1 MDALMKP
8 RSIAVVGATNKRV
21 TRGNL
26 VLKNIKTANFE
37 GRVYAVHPQ
46 YEEIEGYPC
55 CKSIGAISDEVDCV
69 VAAVPAPGV
78 ADLLEESYTAGVRAA
93 VVLASGFG
101 EAGQASE
108 ERVARLRALAARGMA
123 ICGPNCYGVLN
134 LQTGAA
140 AFSGPLAEPMV
151 AGSVGLVSQSGGF
164 SSLISDPLMED
175 RGVGFSFIVSC
186 GNQIGTSVE
195 SYIQYLV
202 EDPGTK
208 VIAAFVEGFREPWK
222 LEGIAARARELD
234 KPIIVLKAGRTEAG
248 KRAALSH
255 TGSIA
260 GSTEILSSML
270 RRYGI
275 LQVDDLDELCEAICA
290 FAVVD
295 KKPIAD
301 RNIIV
306 VTGSGGE
313 GAHVADAME
322 RVGLALADLGVETKK
337 DLASALPDFGGIG
350 NPVDGTGTMFDNP
363 DLLRRL
369 LSGLL
374 RSSPHL
380 IAFNLG
386 AHPPRGNFAPMRNF
400 ARVMRDFAKDYEG
413 RFIAY
418 TTSALG
424 PVDSELADTLHGA
437 RIPLLLGTQ
446 RSAKAISLLI
456 DWVERDA
463 RPISVVRRPL
473 PPAGAE
479 FKSAG
484 ALPFMAS
491 KELLGKFGVPVVETV
506 LAQTA
511 SDAIRAAAS
520 FGYPVALKVESI
532 ELPHKSDAGCV
543 VLGCRNAN
551 EVTDAFAKITT
562 NAVKAGVSRVDG
574 VLVQPMADKVAEVF
588 VGITTDPVLGPAIVF
603 GLGGIFIET
612 IKDTV
617 TEIPPID
624 EKLALDMIHRLRGRA
639 VLLGGRGTE
648 EADIEALAR
657 VLVSVGDLA
666 LTYRDRLISADLN
679 PLMVRRRG
687 QGAVAVD
694 ALLEMIGFE

>member
-1 MDALMKP
+1 
-8 RSIAVVGATNKRV
+8 
-21 TRGNL
+21 
-26 VLKNIKTANFE
+26 
-37 GRVYAVHPQ
+37 
-46 YEEIEGYPC
+46 
-55 CKSIGAISDEVDCV
+55 
-69 VAAVPAPGV
+69 
-78 ADLLEESYTAGVRAA
+78 
-93 VVLASGFG
+93 
-101 EAGQASE
+101 
-108 ERVARLRALAARGMA
+108 
-123 ICGPNCYGVLN
+123 
-134 LQTGAA
+134 
-140 AFSGPLAEPMV
+140 
-151 AGSVGLVSQSGGF
+151 
-164 SSLISDPLMED
+164 
-175 RGVGFSFIVSC
+175 
-186 GNQIGTSVE
+186 
-195 SYIQYLV
+195 
-202 EDPGTK
+202 
-208 VIAAFVEGFREPWK
+208 
-222 LEGIAARARELD
+222 
-234 KPIIVLKAGRTEAG
+234 
-248 KRAALSH
+248 
-255 TGSIA
+255 
-260 GSTEILSSML
+260 
-270 RRYGI
+270 
-275 LQVDDLDELCEAICA
+275 
-290 FAVVD
+290 
-295 KKPIAD
+295 
-301 RNIIV
+301 
-306 VTGSGGE
+306 
-313 GAHVADAME
+313 
-322 RVGLALADLGVETKK
+322 
-337 DLASALPDFGGIG
+337 
-350 NPVDGTGTMFDNP
+350 
-363 DLLRRL
+363 
-369 LSGLL
+369 
-374 RSSPHL
+374 
-380 IAFNLG
+380 
-386 AHPPRGNFAPMRNF
+386 
-400 ARVMRDFAKDYEG
+400 
-413 RFIAY
+413 
-418 TTSALG
+418 LG